1 MCDRLGLSSPSVGV
15 ELAASS
21 TGPLSLEQ
29 TSDSE
34 PTVSTA
40 ATAPT
45 WFAWVHKAENFAISE
60 TSEMS
65 EISEELEDTAVNMV
79 LHGVAVTSSP
89 LRPARDDV
97 WSVLQRG
104 MERQMHWMRLITQ
117 VLHSLAATIGAD
129 LTVQLRHSR
138 FALDGYVELV
148 FHRHFSDEDGHAR
161 VLESLLRGMKLT
173 GRPA

>member
-21 TGPLSLEQ
+21 TGPLCSSEVNLEL
-29 TSDSE
+29 TSDSGQ
-34 PTVSTA
+34 TVSTA
-40 ATAPT
+40 ASAPT
-45 WFAWVHKAENFAISE
+45 WFASEKWHSHNAENSAISE

-104 MERQMHWMRLITQ
+104 LERQMHWMRLIKGIER
-117 VLHSLAATIGAD
+117 VVCSSL
-129 LTVQLRHSR
+129 
-138 FALDGYVELV
+138 
-148 FHRHFSDEDGHAR
+148 R
-161 VLESLLRGMKLT
+161 VVRGMP
-173 GRPA
+173 PAGASSIAQELRDYASA

>member
-1 MCDRLGLSSPSVGV
+1 
-15 ELAASS
+15 
-21 TGPLSLEQ
+21 
-29 TSDSE
+29 
-34 PTVSTA
+34 
-40 ATAPT
+40 
-45 WFAWVHKAENFAISE
+45 VHKAENFAISE

-65 EISEELEDTAVNMV
+65 EISEELEDTAVCMV
-79 LHGVAVTSSP
+79 LHGLAVTSSP

-117 VLHSLAATIGAD
+117 VMHSLAAATGAE

-148 FHRHFSDEDGHAR
+148 FHRHFSDEDGHER